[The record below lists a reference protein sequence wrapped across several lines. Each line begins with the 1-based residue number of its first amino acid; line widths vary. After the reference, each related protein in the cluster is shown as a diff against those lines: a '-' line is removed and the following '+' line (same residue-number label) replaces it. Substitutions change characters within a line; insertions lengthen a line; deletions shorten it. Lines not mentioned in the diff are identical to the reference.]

1 MNTPKLVARMAIL
14 SSLLLVNEVFSAAYS
29 DLNLPFDSLKKIDTK
44 PLPPNIN
51 SHDEKWL
58 SDTNRLVIYPNLS
71 KEEISFII
79 PKDEKPI
86 SINIRDVKGTKTPI
100 KPKDA
105 LNNTISIANL
115 KKGNY
120 WLEVETEKTTR
131 IASFF
136 RY

>member
-1 MNTPKLVARMAIL
+1 VTQTDL
-14 SSLLLVNEVFSAAYS
+14 SSIRIF
-29 DLNLPFDSLKKIDTK
+29 LKKK
-44 PLPPNIN
+44 LPL
-51 SHDEKWL
+51 S
-58 SDTNRLVIYPNLS
+58 YPRY
-71 KEEISFII
+71 
-79 PKDEKPI
+79 EKPI

-120 WLEVETEKTTR
+120 SLEVETEKNTR
-131 IASFF
+131 IANFF

>member
-14 SSLLLVNEVFSAAYS
+14 SSLLLVNEVFSATYL
-29 DLNLPFDSLKKIDTK
+29 DLNFPVDSLKKIDTK
-44 PLPPNIN
+44 PLPPNIK

-58 SDTNRLVIYPNLS
+58 SDTNRLVIYPNLP
-71 KEEISFII
+71 KEEITFVI

-86 SINIRDVKGTKTPI
+86 SINIRDVNGTKTPI

-120 WLEVETEKTTR
+120 WLEVETEKNTR
-131 IASFF
+131 IANFF